1 MSQNVEL
8 ARRAY
13 ALLSDLTDRDPN
25 DPAIFDVAF
34 VRGAFDEEFELRLSG
49 GYPKGESVFR
59 GREGFAHMLA
69 MLRDAWAGA
78 LVEGDQLAFRGIRG
92 VDAND
97 VADER
102 EVA

>member
-34 VRGAFDEEFELRLSG
+34 VRGAFDEES
-49 GYPKGESVFR
+49 
-59 GREGFAHMLA
+59 
-69 MLRDAWAGA
+69 
-78 LVEGDQLAFRGIRG
+78 
-92 VDAND
+92 
-97 VADER
+97 
-102 EVA
+102 